1 MRREFTLTRLVHAAA
16 SALVGVAAWIASTGC
31 ATVFAQE
38 PVKNAAA
45 QFDAVAIK
53 AESDELRSE
62 QFTVGER
69 LLKEF
74 PNEFEALRIMGYVY
88 SSHGDREKMVECWRK
103 CAELEPNRADVL
115 DQLGRYHFESQD
127 YERAIEHWRRAV
139 AIDVKFPGVH
149 REIGEALL
157 HLSKPEEAK
166 TYLQSAIETAPKDS
180 DAYFVLG
187 EVNFQLRDF
196 KSAKQNY
203 AQAVELKP
211 THKQAYYGLVKTC
224 GQLGER
230 AEMAKYSQKFKQLNS
245 AMFAADRE
253 FRRQFDELEIIRN
266 EVAVTC
272 VDAGRLYAVKER
284 LPEAEPLWKR
294 AAELDKGNPTSR
306 KLLGALYVK
315 KRRAPEALEQFK
327 ILARLEPANP
337 DHYQQLGFLEARLG
351 NLTAAERD
359 FKQML
364 KLAPKNAAGYRS
376 LAKFYLNT
384 KREAELAQQLAA
396 TAVKLEP
403 VADSYFVLGWAHA
416 VNGHRDDAA
425 AALQKAVQMDPNN
438 PTYRQLHDMVRSK

>member
-1 MRREFTLTRLVHAAA
+1 MHSEFTLTHLVRLAA
-16 SALVGVAAWIASTGC
+16 SGLAGVAAWVALGGSASI
-31 ATVFAQE
+31 FAQE
-38 PVKNAAA
+38 PAENAAPK
-45 QFDAVAIK
+45 FDAAAIQ
-53 AESDELRSE
+53 AETEKLRSE
-62 QFTVGER
+62 QYSVGER

-74 PNEFEALRIMGYVY
+74 PNQFEALRIMGYVY
-88 SSHGDREKMVECWRK
+88 SGQADREKMVECWRK

-115 DQLGRYHFESQD
+115 DQLGRYHFENQE
-127 YERAIEHWRRAV
+127 YQKAIEHWQRAL

-149 REIGEALL
+149 RQIGEALL

-166 TYLQSAIETAPKDS
+166 TYLQSAVETDPKDS

-187 EVNFQLRDF
+187 EVHFQLRDF
-196 KSAKQNY
+196 KSAKQKY
-203 AQAVELKP
+203 ARAVDIKP

-230 AEMAKYSQKFKQLNS
+230 DEVTKYSQKFKQLNS

-253 FRRQFDELEIIRN
+253 FRRQFDELEKIRK

-272 VDAGRLYAVKER
+272 VDAGRLYAVNER
-284 LPEAEPLWKR
+284 MSEAEPLWKR
-294 AAELDKGNPTSR
+294 AAELDQGNPTSR

-315 KRRAPEALEQFK
+315 NRRAPEALEQFK

-351 NLTAAERD
+351 NLAAAERD

-364 KLAPKNAAGYRS
+364 KIAPKNAAGYRS

-384 KREAELAQQLAA
+384 KREAAQAQQLAA

-416 VNGHRDDAA
+416 VNGRRDEAA
-425 AALQKAVQMDPNN
+425 AALQKSVDLEPKN
-438 PTYRQLHDMVRSK
+438 PTYRQLHEMVRRK